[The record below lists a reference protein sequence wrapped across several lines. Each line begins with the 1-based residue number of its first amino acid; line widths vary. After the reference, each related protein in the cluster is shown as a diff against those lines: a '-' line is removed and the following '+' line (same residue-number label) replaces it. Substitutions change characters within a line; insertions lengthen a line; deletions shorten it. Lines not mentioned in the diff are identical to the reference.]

1 MNDMLHACPERM
13 WYVEKVLIP
22 SMAKQ
27 GIPET
32 DIRIWNDTEG
42 KGNLFS
48 CMDSFL
54 DCGKRDGGTW
64 HLQDDVIICS
74 DFAARTKEH
83 DTGLVCGFACRNFG
97 PSLQE
102 KGVVPAVFL
111 WYSFQCIRIPNELA
125 KECAEWFYQEARY
138 YPKYREKVADRKHD
152 DDFFRDFILEKK
164 TDLKV
169 ENLVPCL
176 VDHIDFLIGGTLINK
191 LRRLTV
197 NRAAFWPETELV
209 TQLAEQLRDE

>member
-1 MNDMLHACPERM
+1 MNYMIHACPERM
-13 WYVEKVLIP
+13 WYVEKFLIP

-64 HLQDDVIICS
+64 HLQNDVIICS
-74 DFAARTKEH
+74 DFAARTKKH

-125 KECAEWFYQEARY
+125 RQFVDWFTYDAQF
-138 YPKYREKVADRKHD
+138 RESYKDWLESGKHD
-152 DDFFRDFILEKK
+152 DGFWKDFVTEEYDGRVIN
-164 TDLKV
+164 LK
-169 ENLVPCL
+169 PSI
-176 VDHIDFLIGGTLINK
+176 VDHVDYLIGGS
-191 LRRLTV
+191 TV
-197 NRAAFWPETELV
+197 NQDRDHMARSTYWEDEEIVEELKRK
-209 TQLAEQLRDE
+209 LAGR